1 MNRFIRIENTD
12 QLLKK
17 LNSSYK
23 CKIMAGGTDILINIK
38 NKTIIDSLILDTSLL
53 TDKYSFIKKKDNLIE
68 IGSLTTFSEIAEN
81 NLIKEHLPQLK
92 KALLSIGSPQIRNM
106 ATVGGNIV
114 NASPAAD
121 SVVVLL
127 TKDAKLNILSVNN
140 TRTININNFYKGY
153 KKLNLNK
160 NEFIT
165 SIEVEI
171 NKEMEIFDFI
181 KIGNRETLSISK
193 VSLAYSIYKNTV
205 RLASGSVNPNPSRL
219 LNLEKIFLD
228 SNLTKKDILTTLEND
243 IEPID
248 DIRST
253 AFYRKTVLLNLLYS
267 LKESLSKEDY

>member
-1 MNRFIRIENTD
+1 MNKFIRIENTD
-12 QLLKK
+12 QLIEK
-17 LNSSYK
+17 LNSSEK

-38 NKTIIDSLILDTSLL
+38 NRVIIESLILDTSLL
-53 TDKYSFIKKKDNLIE
+53 TNKYSFIKKKDNLIE

-81 NLIKEHLPQLK
+81 NLIKVYLPQLQ

-127 TKDAKLNILSVNN
+127 TKNAKLNTLSINN

-171 NKEMEIFDFI
+171 NNQSEIFDFI
-181 KIGNRETLSISK
+181 KVGNRETLSISK

-219 LNLEKIFLD
+219 FNLEKIFLN

-253 AFYRKTVLLNLLYS
+253 AIYRKTVLLNLLYN